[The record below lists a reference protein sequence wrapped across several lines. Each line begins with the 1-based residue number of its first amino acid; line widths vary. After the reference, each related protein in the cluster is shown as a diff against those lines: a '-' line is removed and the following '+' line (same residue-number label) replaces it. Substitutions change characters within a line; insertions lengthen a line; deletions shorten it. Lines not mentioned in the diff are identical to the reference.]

1 VAENPQETVR
11 ELHSLVVS
19 YAKQETVEPLRA
31 LGRYAGF
38 GLAAAILIGTGVV
51 FLEIGLLRL
60 LTDQTG
66 SAFTGNFSWVPYAIV
81 VAVSVGVA
89 LGAWAARSRREP

>member
-11 ELHSLVVS
+11 ELQSLVVS
-19 YAKQETVEPLRA
+19 YAKQETVEPLKA

-38 GLAAAILIGTGVV
+38 GFAAALLIGTGVV
-51 FLEIGLLRL
+51 FIEIGLLRL

-66 SAFTGNFSWVPYAIV
+66 TALTGNFSWVPYAVV
-81 VAVSVGVA
+81 VAVSAAVA
-89 LGAWAARSRREP
+89 VGAWTARSRRQP

>member
-1 VAENPQETVR
+1 MADNPQDTVR

-38 GLAAAILIGTGVV
+38 GLAAALLIGTGVI
-51 FLEIGLLRL
+51 FLQIGLLRL
-60 LTDQTG
+60 LTDQAG
-66 SAFTGNFSWVPYAIV
+66 SVFDGNFSWVPYAIV
-81 VAVSVGVA
+81 VVVSIAVAAATWS
-89 LGAWAARSRREP
+89 ARSRRQP